1 MKTFTNTHTLLYH
14 TNNSISIPLRYSI
27 IEGTTWFIGKDVAA
41 ICGYKDTWRAIK
53 YHVSPEN
60 IDHTTLNSRK
70 LIIIN
75 YAGFKEIDP
84 TEEHL
89 NWFINHLSEAST
101 PTDAPTVFT
110 HPQFGEIRTLL
121 INDEPWFVGKDVCQA
136 FGDTNYRRSL
146 SSVDED
152 DKGVSQIATPGGKQN
167 MTIINESGLYTL
179 LFQMQP
185 QKAKGVSQNDTLI
198 EERIQKLHDF
208 KRWVTAEVLPSIR
221 KTGGYVNP
229 SQSDLFL
236 DTYLPFADQNTR
248 LLFKTTLDT
257 IQQQNYTIQQQN
269 YTISHQEDIIRNL
282 TSDIPLA
289 DKRQILNRIVR
300 FGGSPHTR
308 WPFLYREFDNK
319 FHMNTK
325 VQLEHYNETHKPKL
339 QNRLDYIEHIGMF
352 NDLAEIACVIFG
364 PDIEKLS
371 AQYYEICK

>member
-1 MKTFTNTHTLLYH
+1 MKTFTNTHSLLYH
-14 TNNSISIPLRYSI
+14 INDSISIPLRYST

-60 IDHTTLNSRK
+60 IDHTILESHK
-70 LIIIN
+70 FVIIN
-75 YAGFKEIDP
+75 YAGFKELD
-84 TEEHL
+84 TTGEHI
-89 NWFINHLSEAST
+89 NWFINHLSEVST
-101 PTDAPTVFT
+101 PTEAPTVFT
-110 HPQFGEIRTLL
+110 HPQFGTVRTVEISGEVWL
-121 INDEPWFVGKDVCQA
+121 VGKDIAEALGYSNTRDALSRHVDSEDKTSVVISD
-136 FGDTNYRRSL
+136 GGSNYKSKTTL
-146 SSVDED
+146 
-152 DKGVSQIATPGGKQN
+152 
-167 MTIINESGLYTL
+167 INESGLYSL
-179 LFQMQP
+179 ILSSKLP
-185 QKAKGVSQNDTLI
+185 SAK
-198 EERIQKLHDF
+198 EF
-208 KRWVTAEVLPSIR
+208 KHWVTAEVLPSIR

-229 SQSDLFL
+229 SHSDLFL

-257 IQQQNYTIQQQN
+257 IQQQNNTIQQQN
-269 YTISHQEDIIRNL
+269 HTISHQEDIIRNL

-289 DKRQILNRIVR
+289 DRRQILNRIVR

-325 VQLEHYNETHKPKL
+325 VQLERYNETHRPKL

-352 NDLAEIACVIFG
+352 NELAEIASVIFG

>member
-1 MKTFTNTHTLLYH
+1 MSL
-14 TNNSISIPLRYSI
+14 
-27 IEGTTWFIGKDVAA
+27 
-41 ICGYKDTWRAIK
+41 
-53 YHVSPEN
+53 
-60 IDHTTLNSRK
+60 
-70 LIIIN
+70 
-75 YAGFKEIDP
+75 
-84 TEEHL
+84 
-89 NWFINHLSEAST
+89 HLSEAST
-101 PTDAPTVFT
+101 STETPTVFN
-110 HPQFGEIRTLL
+110 HPQFGELRTVE
-121 INDEPWFVGKDVCQA
+121 IDGVVWFVGKDVA
-136 FGDTNYRRSL
+136 EALGYSNTSKAIITH
-146 SSVDED
+146 VADED
-152 DKGVSQIATPGGKQN
+152 KIIKMLPNSQNGK
-167 MTIINESGLYTL
+167 TVGKTYIINESGLYSL
-179 LFQMQP
+179 ILSSKLP
-185 QKAKGVSQNDTLI
+185 SAK
-198 EERIQKLHDF
+198 EF
-208 KRWVTAEVLPSIR
+208 KHWVTSEVLPSIR

-257 IQQQNYTIQQQN
+257 IQQQNNTIQQQN
-269 YTISHQEDIIRNL
+269 HTISHQEDIIRNL

-300 FGGSPHTR
+300 FGGNPHAR

>member
-14 TNNSISIPLRYSI
+14 TNDSISIPLRYSI

-53 YHVSPEN
+53 NHVSPEN
-60 IDHTTLNSRK
+60 TDYTIFNSRK

-89 NWFINHLSEAST
+89 NWFINHLPEADS
-101 PTDAPTVFT
+101 PTEAPIVFT
-110 HPQFGEIRTLL
+110 HPQFGTVRTVEISG
-121 INDEPWFVGKDVCQA
+121 EPWFVGKDVAIALGYANPSNAVSVHVDKEDKTSYLIQVS
-136 FGDTNYRRSL
+136 GSNYKANTAL
-146 SSVDED
+146 
-152 DKGVSQIATPGGKQN
+152 
-167 MTIINESGLYTL
+167 INESGLYAL
-179 LFQMQP
+179 ILSSKLP
-185 QKAKGVSQNDTLI
+185 SAK
-198 EERIQKLHDF
+198 EF
-208 KRWVTAEVLPSIR
+208 KHWVTSEVLPSIR
-221 KTGGYVNP
+221 KTGGYVDP

-257 IQQQNYTIQQQN
+257 IQQQNNTIQQQN
-269 YTISHQEDIIRNL
+269 HTISHQEDIIRNL

>member
-14 TNNSISIPLRYSI
+14 TNDSISIPLRYSI

-60 IDHTTLNSRK
+60 TDHTIFNSRK

-89 NWFINHLSEAST
+89 NWFINHLPEVSAST
-101 PTDAPTVFT
+101 DTPTVFA
-110 HPQFGEIRTLL
+110 HPQFGEIRT
-121 INDEPWFVGKDVCQA
+121 IEISGEPWFVGKDVA
-136 FGDTNYRRSL
+136 TALGYAKTENAIARH
-146 SSVDED
+146 VDKED
-152 DKGVSQIATPGGKQN
+152 KTLTPLQGGCSTGVQN
-167 MTIINESGLYTL
+167 TTIINESGLYSL
-179 LFQMQP
+179 ILSSKLP
-185 QKAKGVSQNDTLI
+185 SAK
-198 EERIQKLHDF
+198 EF
-208 KRWVTAEVLPSIR
+208 KHWVTSEVLPSIR

-257 IQQQNYTIQQQN
+257 IQQQNNTIQQQN
-269 YTISHQEDIIRNL
+269 HTISHQEDIIRNL

>member
-14 TNNSISIPLRYSI
+14 TNDSISIPLRYSI

-60 IDHTTLNSRK
+60 TDHTIFNSRK

-89 NWFINHLSEAST
+89 NWFVNHLSEADS
-101 PTDAPTVFT
+101 PTEAPTVFT
-110 HPQFGEIRTLL
+110 HPQFGTVRTVEISG
-121 INDEPWFVGKDVCQA
+121 EPWFVGKDVA
-136 FGDTNYRRSL
+136 EALGYSNTKDA
-146 SSVDED
+146 
-152 DKGVSQIATPGGKQN
+152 IATHVASEDKKLIQRSEITTLEIPNRG
-167 MTIINESGLYTL
+167 MTIINESGLYSL
-179 LFQMQP
+179 ILSSKLP
-185 QKAKGVSQNDTLI
+185 SAK
-198 EERIQKLHDF
+198 EF
-208 KRWVTAEVLPSIR
+208 KHWVTAEVLPSIR
-221 KTGGYVNP
+221 KTGGYINP

-257 IQQQNYTIQQQN
+257 IQQQNNTIQQQN
-269 YTISHQEDIIRNL
+269 HTISHQEDIIRNL

-339 QNRLDYIEHIGMF
+339 QNRLDYIEHIGLF

>member
-14 TNNSISIPLRYSI
+14 TNDSISIPLRYSI

-53 YHVSPEN
+53 NHVSPEN
-60 IDHTTLNSRK
+60 TDHTIFNSRK

-89 NWFINHLSEAST
+89 NWFVNHLSEADS
-101 PTDAPTVFT
+101 PTEAPTVFN
-110 HPQFGEIRTLL
+110 HPEFGELRTVE
-121 INDEPWFVGKDVCQA
+121 IDGVVWFVGKDVA
-136 FGDTNYRRSL
+136 EALGYSKSRNAIAAH
-146 SSVDED
+146 VDEE
-152 DKGVSQIATPGGKQN
+152 DKTHAPIQGGCSTGVQD
-167 MTIINESGLYTL
+167 TIVINESGLYAL
-179 LFQMQP
+179 ILSSKLP
-185 QKAKGVSQNDTLI
+185 SAK
-198 EERIQKLHDF
+198 EF
-208 KRWVTAEVLPSIR
+208 KHWVTAEVLPSIR

-257 IQQQNYTIQQQN
+257 IQQQNNTIQQQN
-269 YTISHQEDIIRNL
+269 HTISHQEDIIRNL

>member
-14 TNNSISIPLRYSI
+14 TNDSISIPLRYSI

-53 YHVSPEN
+53 NHVSPEN
-60 IDHTTLNSRK
+60 TDYTIFNSRK

-89 NWFINHLSEAST
+89 NWFINHLPEADS
-101 PTDAPTVFT
+101 PTEAPTVFT
-110 HPQFGEIRTLL
+110 HPQFGTVRTVEISG
-121 INDEPWFVGKDVCQA
+121 EPWFVGKDVATALGYANPSNAVSVHVDKEDKTSYLIQVS
-136 FGDTNYRRSL
+136 GSNYKANTAL
-146 SSVDED
+146 
-152 DKGVSQIATPGGKQN
+152 
-167 MTIINESGLYTL
+167 INESGLYAL
-179 LFQMQP
+179 ILSSKLP
-185 QKAKGVSQNDTLI
+185 SAK
-198 EERIQKLHDF
+198 EF
-208 KRWVTAEVLPSIR
+208 KHWVTAEVLPSIR

-257 IQQQNYTIQQQN
+257 IQQQNNTIQQQN
-269 YTISHQEDIIRNL
+269 HTISHQEDIIRNL

-339 QNRLDYIEHIGMF
+339 QNCLDYI
-352 NDLAEIACVIFG
+352 
-364 PDIEKLS
+364 
-371 AQYYEICK
+371 

>member
-14 TNNSISIPLRYSI
+14 TNDSISIPLRYSI

-60 IDHTTLNSRK
+60 TDHTIFNSRK

-89 NWFINHLSEAST
+89 NWFINHLPEAST
-101 PTDAPTVFT
+101 PTEAPTVFT
-110 HPQFGEIRTLL
+110 HPEFGELRTVE
-121 INDEPWFVGKDVCQA
+121 IDGVVWFVGKDVA
-136 FGDTNYRRSL
+136 EALGYSKSRNAIAAH
-146 SSVDED
+146 VDEE
-152 DKGVSQIATPGGKQN
+152 DKTHAPIQGGCSTGVQD
-167 MTIINESGLYTL
+167 TIVINESGLYAL
-179 LFQMQP
+179 ILSSKLP
-185 QKAKGVSQNDTLI
+185 SAK
-198 EERIQKLHDF
+198 EF
-208 KRWVTAEVLPSIR
+208 KHWVTAEVLPSIR

-257 IQQQNYTIQQQN
+257 IQQQNNTIQQQN
-269 YTISHQEDIIRNL
+269 HTISHQEDIIRNL

-300 FGGSPHTR
+300 FGGNPHTR

>member
-1 MKTFTNTHTLLYH
+1 MNTYTTNTKPASKFEDVPEEVLTDPTMRTALGMDPIPGMNTPVDDKQISMFDYMQNK
-14 TNNSISIPLRYSI
+14 NNSSTSSTTTTAAPEVTVFKNLVHPEFGELR
-27 IEGTTWFIGKDVAA
+27 TV
-41 ICGYKDTWRAIK
+41 
-53 YHVSPEN
+53 
-60 IDHTTLNSRK
+60 
-70 LIIIN
+70 
-75 YAGFKEIDP
+75 EID
-84 TEEHL
+84 
-89 NWFINHLSEAST
+89 
-101 PTDAPTVFT
+101 
-110 HPQFGEIRTLL
+110 G
-121 INDEPWFVGKDVCQA
+121 EPWFVGKDVAASLGYSDA
-136 FGDTNYRRSL
+136 FGALKKHVDTEDKLVCQIDSAGQRR
-146 SSVDED
+146 
-152 DKGVSQIATPGGKQN
+152 GA
-167 MTIINESGLYTL
+167 TIINESGLYSL
-179 LFQMQP
+179 ILSSKLP
-185 QKAKGVSQNDTLI
+185 SAK
-198 EERIQKLHDF
+198 EF
-208 KRWVTAEVLPSIR
+208 KHWVTSEVLPSIR

-257 IQQQNYTIQQQN
+257 IQQQNNTIQQQN
-269 YTISHQEDIIRNL
+269 HTISHQEDIIRNL

>member
-14 TNNSISIPLRYSI
+14 TNDSISIPLRYSI

-53 YHVSPEN
+53 NHVSPEN
-60 IDHTTLNSRK
+60 TDYTIFNSRK

-89 NWFINHLSEAST
+89 NWFINHLPEVSAST
-101 PTDAPTVFT
+101 DTPTVFA
-110 HPQFGEIRTLL
+110 HPQFGEIRT
-121 INDEPWFVGKDVCQA
+121 IEISGEPWFVGKDVA
-136 FGDTNYRRSL
+136 TALGYAKTENAIARH
-146 SSVDED
+146 VDKED
-152 DKGVSQIATPGGKQN
+152 KTLTPLQGGCSTGVQN
-167 MTIINESGLYTL
+167 TTIINESGLYSL
-179 LFQMQP
+179 ILSSKLP
-185 QKAKGVSQNDTLI
+185 SAK
-198 EERIQKLHDF
+198 EF
-208 KRWVTAEVLPSIR
+208 KHWVTAEVLPSIR

-257 IQQQNYTIQQQN
+257 IQQQNNTIQQQN
-269 YTISHQEDIIRNL
+269 HTISHQEDIIRNL

>member
-14 TNNSISIPLRYSI
+14 TNDSISIPLRYSI
-27 IEGTTWFIGKDVAA
+27 IEGTTWFTGKDVAA

-60 IDHTTLNSRK
+60 TDHTIFNSRK

-89 NWFINHLSEAST
+89 NWFINHLPEAST
-101 PTDAPTVFT
+101 PTEAPTVFN
-110 HPQFGEIRTLL
+110 HPEFGELRTVE
-121 INDEPWFVGKDVCQA
+121 IDGVVWFVGKDVA
-136 FGDTNYRRSL
+136 EALGYSKSRNAIAAH
-146 SSVDED
+146 VDEE
-152 DKGVSQIATPGGKQN
+152 DKTHAPIQGGCSTGVQD
-167 MTIINESGLYTL
+167 TIVINESGLYSL
-179 LFQMQP
+179 ILSSKLP
-185 QKAKGVSQNDTLI
+185 SAK
-198 EERIQKLHDF
+198 EF
-208 KRWVTAEVLPSIR
+208 KHWVTSEVLPSIR

-257 IQQQNYTIQQQN
+257 IQQQNNTIQQQN
-269 YTISHQEDIIRNL
+269 HTISHQEDIIRNL

>member
-14 TNNSISIPLRYSI
+14 TNDSISIPLRYSI

-60 IDHTTLNSRK
+60 TDHTIFNSRK

-101 PTDAPTVFT
+101 PTEAPTVFN
-110 HPQFGEIRTLL
+110 HPEFGELRTVE
-121 INDEPWFVGKDVCQA
+121 IDGVVWFVGKDVA
-136 FGDTNYRRSL
+136 EALGYSKSRNAIAAH
-146 SSVDED
+146 VDEE
-152 DKGVSQIATPGGKQN
+152 DKTHAPIQGGCSTGVQD
-167 MTIINESGLYTL
+167 TIVINESGLYAL
-179 LFQMQP
+179 ILSSKLP
-185 QKAKGVSQNDTLI
+185 SAK
-198 EERIQKLHDF
+198 EF
-208 KRWVTAEVLPSIR
+208 KHWVTAEVLPSIR

-257 IQQQNYTIQQQN
+257 IQQQNNTIQQQN
-269 YTISHQEDIIRNL
+269 HTISHQEDIIRNL

-300 FGGSPHTR
+300 FGGNPHTR

>member
-14 TNNSISIPLRYSI
+14 INDSISIPLRYSI

-53 YHVSPEN
+53 NHVSPEN
-60 IDHTTLNSRK
+60 TDYTIFNSRK

-89 NWFINHLSEAST
+89 NWFINHLSEAFT
-101 PTDAPTVFT
+101 PTEAPTVFN
-110 HPQFGEIRTLL
+110 HPEFGELRTVE
-121 INDEPWFVGKDVCQA
+121 IDGVVWFVGKDVA
-136 FGDTNYRRSL
+136 EALGYSNTSKAIITH
-146 SSVDED
+146 VADED
-152 DKGVSQIATPGGKQN
+152 KIIKMLPNSQNGK
-167 MTIINESGLYTL
+167 TVGKTYIINESGLYSL
-179 LFQMQP
+179 ILSSKLP
-185 QKAKGVSQNDTLI
+185 SAK
-198 EERIQKLHDF
+198 EF
-208 KRWVTAEVLPSIR
+208 KHWVTSEVLPSIR

-257 IQQQNYTIQQQN
+257 IQQQNNTIQQQN
-269 YTISHQEDIIRNL
+269 HTISHQEDIIRNL

>member
-14 TNNSISIPLRYSI
+14 TNDSISIPLRYSI

-53 YHVSPEN
+53 NHVSPEN
-60 IDHTTLNSRK
+60 TDHTIFNSRK

-89 NWFINHLSEAST
+89 NWFINHLPEADS
-101 PTDAPTVFT
+101 PTEAPIVFT
-110 HPQFGEIRTLL
+110 HPQFGTVRTVEISG
-121 INDEPWFVGKDVCQA
+121 EPWFVGKDVATALGYANPSNAVSVHVDKEDKTSYLIQVS
-136 FGDTNYRRSL
+136 GSNYKANTAL
-146 SSVDED
+146 
-152 DKGVSQIATPGGKQN
+152 
-167 MTIINESGLYTL
+167 INESGLYAL
-179 LFQMQP
+179 ILSSKLP
-185 QKAKGVSQNDTLI
+185 SAK
-198 EERIQKLHDF
+198 EF
-208 KRWVTAEVLPSIR
+208 KHWVTSEVLPSIR

-257 IQQQNYTIQQQN
+257 IQQQNNTIQQQN
-269 YTISHQEDIIRNL
+269 HTISHQEDIIRNL

>member
-14 TNNSISIPLRYSI
+14 TNDSISIPRRYSI

-60 IDHTTLNSRK
+60 TDHTIFNSRK

-101 PTDAPTVFT
+101 PTEAPTVFN
-110 HPQFGEIRTLL
+110 HPEFGELRTVE
-121 INDEPWFVGKDVCQA
+121 IDGVVWFVGKDVA
-136 FGDTNYRRSL
+136 EALGYSKSRNAIAAH
-146 SSVDED
+146 VDEE
-152 DKGVSQIATPGGKQN
+152 DKTHAPIQGGCSTGVQD
-167 MTIINESGLYTL
+167 TIVINESGLYAL
-179 LFQMQP
+179 ILSSKLP
-185 QKAKGVSQNDTLI
+185 SAK
-198 EERIQKLHDF
+198 EF
-208 KRWVTAEVLPSIR
+208 KHWVTSEVLPSIR

-257 IQQQNYTIQQQN
+257 IQQQNNTIQQQN
-269 YTISHQEDIIRNL
+269 HTISHQEDIIRNL

>member
-14 TNNSISIPLRYSI
+14 TNDSISIPLRYSI

-60 IDHTTLNSRK
+60 TDHTIFNSRK

-75 YAGFKEIDP
+75 YAGFKKIDP

-101 PTDAPTVFT
+101 PTEAPTVFN
-110 HPQFGEIRTLL
+110 HPEFGELRTVE
-121 INDEPWFVGKDVCQA
+121 IDGVVWFVGKDVA
-136 FGDTNYRRSL
+136 EALGYSKSRNAIAAH
-146 SSVDED
+146 VDEE
-152 DKGVSQIATPGGKQN
+152 DKTHAPIQGGCSTGVQD
-167 MTIINESGLYTL
+167 TIVINESGLYAL
-179 LFQMQP
+179 ILSSKLP
-185 QKAKGVSQNDTLI
+185 SAK
-198 EERIQKLHDF
+198 EF
-208 KRWVTAEVLPSIR
+208 KHWVTAEVLPSIR

-257 IQQQNYTIQQQN
+257 IQQQNNTIQQQN
-269 YTISHQEDIIRNL
+269 HTISHQEDIIRNL

>member
-14 TNNSISIPLRYSI
+14 TNDSISIPLRYSI

-60 IDHTTLNSRK
+60 TDHTIFNSRK
-70 LIIIN
+70 LIIIS

-89 NWFINHLSEAST
+89 NWFVNHLSEADS
-101 PTDAPTVFT
+101 PTEAPTVFN
-110 HPQFGEIRTLL
+110 HPQFGELRTVE
-121 INDEPWFVGKDVCQA
+121 IDGVVWFVGKDVA
-136 FGDTNYRRSL
+136 EALGYSKSRNAIAAH
-146 SSVDED
+146 VDEE
-152 DKGVSQIATPGGKQN
+152 DKTHAPIQGGCSTGIQD
-167 MTIINESGLYTL
+167 TIVINESGLYAL
-179 LFQMQP
+179 ILSSKLP
-185 QKAKGVSQNDTLI
+185 SAK
-198 EERIQKLHDF
+198 EF
-208 KRWVTAEVLPSIR
+208 KHWVTSEVLPSIR

-236 DTYLPFADQNTR
+236 NTYLPFADQNTR

-257 IQQQNYTIQQQN
+257 IQQQNNTIQQQN
-269 YTISHQEDIIRNL
+269 HTISHQEDIIRNL

-300 FGGSPHTR
+300 FGGNPHTR

>member
-14 TNNSISIPLRYSI
+14 TNDSISIPLRYSI

-60 IDHTTLNSRK
+60 TDHTIFNSRK

-89 NWFINHLSEAST
+89 NWFVNHLSEADS
-101 PTDAPTVFT
+101 PTEAPTVFT
-110 HPQFGEIRTLL
+110 HPQFGTVRTVEISG
-121 INDEPWFVGKDVCQA
+121 EPWFVGKDVA
-136 FGDTNYRRSL
+136 EALGYGKGKSLANAVARHVDTEDRS
-146 SSVDED
+146 VTEMMTE
-152 DKGVSQIATPGGKQN
+152 AGKRN
-167 MTIINESGLYTL
+167 FTIINESGLYSL
-179 LFQMQP
+179 ILSSKLP
-185 QKAKGVSQNDTLI
+185 SAK
-198 EERIQKLHDF
+198 EF
-208 KRWVTAEVLPSIR
+208 KHWVTSEVLPSIR

-257 IQQQNYTIQQQN
+257 IQQQNNTIQQQN
-269 YTISHQEDIIRNL
+269 HTISHQEDIIRNL

-300 FGGSPHTR
+300 FGGNPHTR

>member
-14 TNNSISIPLRYSI
+14 TNDSISIPLRYSI

-53 YHVSPEN
+53 NHVSPEN

-75 YAGFKEIDP
+75 YTGFKEIDP

-89 NWFINHLSEAST
+89 NWFINHLPEATS
-101 PTDAPTVFT
+101 PTDTPTVFT
-110 HPQFGEIRTLL
+110 HPQFGTVRTVEISG
-121 INDEPWFVGKDVCQA
+121 EPWFVGKDVSDILGYQN
-136 FGDTNYRRSL
+136 GSRDINRH
-146 SSVDED
+146 VDEED
-152 DKGVSQIATPGGKQN
+152 RRKMMISDGKQN
-167 MTIINESGLYTL
+167 KETIIINESGLYAL
-179 LFQMQP
+179 ILSSKLP
-185 QKAKGVSQNDTLI
+185 SAK
-198 EERIQKLHDF
+198 DF
-208 KRWVTAEVLPSIR
+208 KHWVTAEVLPSIR

-257 IQQQNYTIQQQN
+257 IQQQNNTIQQQN
-269 YTISHQEDIIRNL
+269 HTISHQEDIIRNL

-289 DKRQILNRIVR
+289 DRRQILNRIVR

-352 NDLAEIACVIFG
+352 NELAEIASVIFG

>member
-14 TNNSISIPLRYSI
+14 TNDSISIPLRYST

-60 IDHTTLNSRK
+60 TDHTIFNSRK

-84 TEEHL
+84 TEEYL
-89 NWFINHLSEAST
+89 NWFINHLSEATT
-101 PTDAPTVFT
+101 PTDTPTVFT
-110 HPQFGEIRTLL
+110 HPQFGNLRTVEISG
-121 INDEPWFVGKDVCQA
+121 EPWFVGKDVA
-136 FGDTNYRRSL
+136 EALGYSNTSKAIITH
-146 SSVDED
+146 VADED
-152 DKGVSQIATPGGKQN
+152 KIIKMLPNSQNGK
-167 MTIINESGLYTL
+167 TVGKTYIINESGLYSL
-179 LFQMQP
+179 ILSSKLP
-185 QKAKGVSQNDTLI
+185 SAK
-198 EERIQKLHDF
+198 EF
-208 KRWVTAEVLPSIR
+208 KHWVTSEVLPSIR

-257 IQQQNYTIQQQN
+257 IQQQNNTIQQQN
-269 YTISHQEDIIRNL
+269 HTISHQEDIIRNL

>member
-14 TNNSISIPLRYSI
+14 INDSISIPLRYSI
-27 IEGTTWFIGKDVAA
+27 IEGTTWFIGKDVAV

-53 YHVSPEN
+53 NHVSPEN
-60 IDHTTLNSRK
+60 TDYTIFNSRK

-89 NWFINHLSEAST
+89 NWFINHLPEADS
-101 PTDAPTVFT
+101 PTEAPTVFT
-110 HPQFGEIRTLL
+110 HPQFGTVRTVEISGG
-121 INDEPWFVGKDVCQA
+121 PWFVGKDVATALGYANPSNAVSVHVDKEDKTSYLIQVS
-136 FGDTNYRRSL
+136 GSNYKANTAL
-146 SSVDED
+146 
-152 DKGVSQIATPGGKQN
+152 
-167 MTIINESGLYTL
+167 INESGLYAL
-179 LFQMQP
+179 ILSSKLP
-185 QKAKGVSQNDTLI
+185 SAK
-198 EERIQKLHDF
+198 EF
-208 KRWVTAEVLPSIR
+208 KHWVTSEVLPSIR

-257 IQQQNYTIQQQN
+257 IQQQNNTIQQQN
-269 YTISHQEDIIRNL
+269 HTISHQEDIIRNL

>member
-14 TNNSISIPLRYSI
+14 TNDSISIPLRYSI

-60 IDHTTLNSRK
+60 TDHTIFNSRK

-89 NWFINHLSEAST
+89 NWFINHLPEAST
-101 PTDAPTVFT
+101 STEAPTVFN
-110 HPQFGEIRTLL
+110 HPEFGELRTVE
-121 INDEPWFVGKDVCQA
+121 IDGVVWFVGKDVA
-136 FGDTNYRRSL
+136 EALGYSKSRNAIAAH
-146 SSVDED
+146 VDEE
-152 DKGVSQIATPGGKQN
+152 DKTHAPIQGGCSTGIQD
-167 MTIINESGLYTL
+167 TIVINESGLYAL
-179 LFQMQP
+179 ILSSKLP
-185 QKAKGVSQNDTLI
+185 SAK
-198 EERIQKLHDF
+198 EF
-208 KRWVTAEVLPSIR
+208 KHWVTAEVLPSIR

-257 IQQQNYTIQQQN
+257 IQQQNNTIQQQN
-269 YTISHQEDIIRNL
+269 HTISHQEDIIRNL

>member
-14 TNNSISIPLRYSI
+14 TNDSISIPLRYSI

-60 IDHTTLNSRK
+60 TDHTIFNSRK

-89 NWFINHLSEAST
+89 NWFVNHLSEADS
-101 PTDAPTVFT
+101 PTEAPTVFN
-110 HPQFGEIRTLL
+110 HPEFGELRTVE
-121 INDEPWFVGKDVCQA
+121 IDGVVWFVGKDVA
-136 FGDTNYRRSL
+136 EALGYSKSRNAIAAH
-146 SSVDED
+146 VDEE
-152 DKGVSQIATPGGKQN
+152 DKTHAPIQGGCSTGVQD
-167 MTIINESGLYTL
+167 TIVINESGLYAL
-179 LFQMQP
+179 ILSSKLP
-185 QKAKGVSQNDTLI
+185 SAK
-198 EERIQKLHDF
+198 EF
-208 KRWVTAEVLPSIR
+208 KHWVTSEVLPSIR

-257 IQQQNYTIQQQN
+257 IQQQNNTIQQQN
-269 YTISHQEDIIRNL
+269 HTISHQEDIIRNL

>member
-14 TNNSISIPLRYSI
+14 TNDSISIPLRYSI

-60 IDHTTLNSRK
+60 TDHTIFNSRK

-89 NWFINHLSEAST
+89 NWFINHLPEAST
-101 PTDAPTVFT
+101 PTEAPTVFN
-110 HPQFGEIRTLL
+110 HPEFGELRTVE
-121 INDEPWFVGKDVCQA
+121 IDGVVWFVGKDVA
-136 FGDTNYRRSL
+136 EALGYSKSRNAIAAH
-146 SSVDED
+146 VDEE
-152 DKGVSQIATPGGKQN
+152 DKTHAPIQGGCSTGVQD
-167 MTIINESGLYTL
+167 TIVINESGLYAL
-179 LFQMQP
+179 ILSSKLP
-185 QKAKGVSQNDTLI
+185 SAK
-198 EERIQKLHDF
+198 EF
-208 KRWVTAEVLPSIR
+208 KHWVTSEVLPSIR

-257 IQQQNYTIQQQN
+257 IQQQNNTIQQQN
-269 YTISHQEDIIRNL
+269 HTISHQEDIIRNL

-325 VQLEHYNETHKPKL
+325 VQLEHYNETHRPKL

>member
-14 TNNSISIPLRYSI
+14 TNDSISIPLRYSI

-53 YHVSPEN
+53 NHVSPEN
-60 IDHTTLNSRK
+60 TDYTIFNSRK

-89 NWFINHLSEAST
+89 NWFINHLSEADS
-101 PTDAPTVFT
+101 PTEAPTVFN
-110 HPQFGEIRTLL
+110 HPQFGELRTVE
-121 INDEPWFVGKDVCQA
+121 IDGVVWFVGKDVAEALGYSNTKDAITAHVASEDKKLIQ
-136 FGDTNYRRSL
+136 RSEITTL
-146 SSVDED
+146 EIPNR
-152 DKGVSQIATPGGKQN
+152 G
-167 MTIINESGLYTL
+167 MTIINESGLYSL
-179 LFQMQP
+179 ILSSKLP
-185 QKAKGVSQNDTLI
+185 SAK
-198 EERIQKLHDF
+198 EF
-208 KRWVTAEVLPSIR
+208 KHWVTSEVLPSIR

-257 IQQQNYTIQQQN
+257 IQQQNNTIQQQN
-269 YTISHQEDIIRNL
+269 HTISHQEDIIRNL

-300 FGGSPHTR
+300 FGGSPYTR

>member
-14 TNNSISIPLRYSI
+14 TNDSISIPLRYSI

-53 YHVSPEN
+53 NHVSPEN

-101 PTDAPTVFT
+101 PTDTPTIFT
-110 HPQFGEIRTLL
+110 HPQFGTVRTVEISG
-121 INDEPWFVGKDVCQA
+121 EPWFVGKDVSDILGYQN
-136 FGDTNYRRSL
+136 GSRDINRH
-146 SSVDED
+146 VDEED
-152 DKGVSQIATPGGKQN
+152 RRKMMISDGKQN
-167 MTIINESGLYTL
+167 KETIIINESGLYSL
-179 LFQMQP
+179 ILSSKLP
-185 QKAKGVSQNDTLI
+185 SAK
-198 EERIQKLHDF
+198 EF
-208 KRWVTAEVLPSIR
+208 KHWVTSEVLPSIR

-257 IQQQNYTIQQQN
+257 IQQQNNTIQQQN
-269 YTISHQEDIIRNL
+269 HTISHQEDIIRNL

-289 DKRQILNRIVR
+289 DRRQILNRIVR

>member
-14 TNNSISIPLRYSI
+14 TNDSISIPLRYSI

-53 YHVSPEN
+53 NHVSPEN

-89 NWFINHLSEAST
+89 NWFINHLPEADSST
-101 PTDAPTVFT
+101 ESPTVFT
-110 HPQFGEIRTLL
+110 HPQFGNLRTVEI
-121 INDEPWFVGKDVCQA
+121 DGVVWFVGKDVA
-136 FGDTNYRRSL
+136 EALGYSNTSKAIITH
-146 SSVDED
+146 VADED
-152 DKGVSQIATPGGKQN
+152 KIIKMLPNSQNGK
-167 MTIINESGLYTL
+167 TIGKTYIINESGLYSL
-179 LFQMQP
+179 ILSSKLP
-185 QKAKGVSQNDTLI
+185 SAK
-198 EERIQKLHDF
+198 EF
-208 KRWVTAEVLPSIR
+208 KHWVTAEVLPSIR

-236 DTYLPFADQNTR
+236 DTYLPFADQSTR

-257 IQQQNYTIQQQN
+257 IQQHNNTIQQQN
-269 YTISHQEDIIRNL
+269 HTISHQEDIIRNL

-325 VQLEHYNETHKPKL
+325 VQLEHYNETHRPKL

-352 NDLAEIACVIFG
+352 NELAEIASVIFG

>member
-14 TNNSISIPLRYSI
+14 INDSISIPLRYSI
-27 IEGTTWFIGKDVAA
+27 IEGTTWFIGKDVAV

-53 YHVSPEN
+53 NHVSPEN
-60 IDHTTLNSRK
+60 TDYTIFNSRK

-75 YAGFKEIDP
+75 YACFKEIDP

-89 NWFINHLSEAST
+89 NWFINHLPEADS
-101 PTDAPTVFT
+101 PTEAPTVFT
-110 HPQFGEIRTLL
+110 HPQFGTVRTVEISG
-121 INDEPWFVGKDVCQA
+121 EPWFVGKDVATALGYANPSNAVSVHVDKEDKTSYLIQVS
-136 FGDTNYRRSL
+136 GSNYKANTAL
-146 SSVDED
+146 
-152 DKGVSQIATPGGKQN
+152 
-167 MTIINESGLYTL
+167 INESGLYAL
-179 LFQMQP
+179 ILSSKLP
-185 QKAKGVSQNDTLI
+185 SAK
-198 EERIQKLHDF
+198 EF
-208 KRWVTAEVLPSIR
+208 KHWVTSEVLPSIR

-257 IQQQNYTIQQQN
+257 IQQQNNTIQQQN
-269 YTISHQEDIIRNL
+269 HTISHQEDIIRNL

>member
-14 TNNSISIPLRYSI
+14 TNDSISIPLRYSI

-60 IDHTTLNSRK
+60 TDHTIFNSRK

-89 NWFINHLSEAST
+89 NWFINHLPEAST
-101 PTDAPTVFT
+101 PTEAPTVFN
-110 HPQFGEIRTLL
+110 HPQFGELRTVE
-121 INDEPWFVGKDVCQA
+121 IDGVVWFVGKDVA
-136 FGDTNYRRSL
+136 EALGYSKSRNAIAAH
-146 SSVDED
+146 VDEE
-152 DKGVSQIATPGGKQN
+152 DKTHAPIQGGCSTGIQD
-167 MTIINESGLYTL
+167 TIVINESGLYAL
-179 LFQMQP
+179 ILSSKLP
-185 QKAKGVSQNDTLI
+185 SAK
-198 EERIQKLHDF
+198 EF
-208 KRWVTAEVLPSIR
+208 KHWVTAEVLPSIR

-257 IQQQNYTIQQQN
+257 IQQQNNTIQQQN
-269 YTISHQEDIIRNL
+269 HTISHQEDIIRNL

>member
-14 TNNSISIPLRYSI
+14 TNDSISIPLRYSI

-53 YHVSPEN
+53 NHVSPEN
-60 IDHTTLNSRK
+60 TDHTIFNSRK

-89 NWFINHLSEAST
+89 NWFINHLSEVKS
-101 PTDAPTVFT
+101 DSPTVFN
-110 HPQFGEIRTLL
+110 HPEFGELRTVE
-121 INDEPWFVGKDVCQA
+121 IDGVVWFVGKDVA
-136 FGDTNYRRSL
+136 EALGYSKSRNAIAAH
-146 SSVDED
+146 VDEE
-152 DKGVSQIATPGGKQN
+152 DKTHAPIQGGCSTGVQD
-167 MTIINESGLYTL
+167 TIVINESGLYAL
-179 LFQMQP
+179 ILSSKLP
-185 QKAKGVSQNDTLI
+185 SAK
-198 EERIQKLHDF
+198 EF
-208 KRWVTAEVLPSIR
+208 KHWVTSEVLPSIR

-257 IQQQNYTIQQQN
+257 IQQQNNTIQQQN
-269 YTISHQEDIIRNL
+269 HTISHQEDIIRNL

>member
-14 TNNSISIPLRYSI
+14 TNDSISIPLRYSI

-53 YHVSPEN
+53 NHVSPEN
-60 IDHTTLNSRK
+60 TDYTIFNSRK

-89 NWFINHLSEAST
+89 NWFINHLSEAFT
-101 PTDAPTVFT
+101 PTEAPTVFN
-110 HPQFGEIRTLL
+110 HPEFGELRTVE
-121 INDEPWFVGKDVCQA
+121 IDGVVWFVGKDVA
-136 FGDTNYRRSL
+136 EALGYSKSRNAIAAH
-146 SSVDED
+146 VDEE
-152 DKGVSQIATPGGKQN
+152 DKTHAPIQGGCSTGVQD
-167 MTIINESGLYTL
+167 TIVINESGLYAL
-179 LFQMQP
+179 ILSSKLP
-185 QKAKGVSQNDTLI
+185 SAK
-198 EERIQKLHDF
+198 EF
-208 KRWVTAEVLPSIR
+208 KHWVTAEVLPSIR

-257 IQQQNYTIQQQN
+257 IQQQNNTIQQQN
-269 YTISHQEDIIRNL
+269 HTISHQEDIIRNL

-300 FGGSPHTR
+300 FGGNPHTR